1 MHIKSLAL
9 LLVAVAVS
17 ASAFCFSA
25 CFATGETQVPD
36 DPGIIVPGG
45 DQTDDSDGEGTQEQP
60 SEDDDVSDDEDPSD
74 GDEPSGGDNEDQGGN
89 SPDQHVHDL
98 SYVASTA
105 ATCTED
111 GNAAYWICSGCGKYF
126 ADEDAATELSP
137 SEVKIPS
144 QGHDYFYTVV
154 EPTCSEQG
162 YTVGE
167 CSVCGDIGEITYTPQ
182 LPHDFGEWETVT
194 PASCENE
201 GEQVRHC
208 KTCGFVENQAIP
220 PEHDYKPFV
229 IESTCVSQ
237 GYVEYVC
244 MSCGYSYI
252 AENSYMP
259 EKGHSYGEWIYIAV
273 PSCVDSG
280 ERVRYCSVCETVESQ
295 TLPATGHSYS
305 GEVHLPS
312 CTEDGYTEYI
322 CSNCGDS
329 YKDDIVGSLGHEYG
343 EWVYIAV
350 PSCQSSGE
358 RVRYCSVCENVES
371 EVLPATDH
379 LYCENVYEP
388 ACTEQGYTEYVCSCC
403 GDSYRDG
410 YVDSL
415 GHDYGEWKTV
425 TEATCSQYGEE
436 ISYCTRCDE
445 YQSREIPKT
454 DHEYAATEHEPAC
467 TEQGY
472 TEYVCSCCGDSYRD
486 GYVDSL
492 GHDYGEWK
500 TVTEAT
506 CSQYGEEISYCTR
519 CDEYQ
524 SREIPK
530 TDHEYAA
537 TEHEPTCTEQG
548 YTEYVC
554 SCCGDSYRDGYV
566 DSLGHDYEVTS
577 QSDEYIVYTCIRC
590 GDSYEMP
597 SEPEE
602 PEEPEEP
609 DEPDEP
615 VTDCLTYKLSSDY
628 SFYIVTGIAEG
639 VAEEN
644 IVIPEEYEGLPVSAI
659 GDGAFENNS
668 FILSVVLGKNI
679 TSIGESA
686 FRGCSSLASVNISVN
701 VTYIGTE
708 AFGFCTALEEV
719 LYDAANAGDCYNVF
733 YNAGT
738 AGGGI
743 VLKIGENV
751 SEIPSNFFNVS
762 QLTYSP
768 KLTAIEFDTDCVVT
782 RIGGNAFF
790 GCDDLKEVY
799 LPASVDYVGRDA
811 FYGCSSLAHAEV
823 PAGADIKGGAFDGVA
838 DGFELVKY

>member
-1 MHIKSLAL
+1 MHIKSLVL

-60 SEDDDVSDDEDPSD
+60 SEDDDVSDDEDPSDGEDSSD

-144 QGHDYFYTVV
+144 QGHDYVYTVV

-388 ACTEQGYTEYVCSCC
+388 TCTEQGYTEHVCSCC
-403 GDSYRDG
+403 GDSCRDG

-415 GHDYGEWKTV
+415 GHDYGEWETV

-445 YQSREIPKT
+445 YR
-454 DHEYAATEHEPAC
+454 
-467 TEQGY
+467 
-472 TEYVCSCCGDSYRD
+472 
-486 GYVDSL
+486 
-492 GHDYGEWK
+492 
-500 TVTEAT
+500 
-506 CSQYGEEISYCTR
+506 
-519 CDEYQ
+519 

-590 GDSYEMP
+590 GDSYKMP

-738 AGGGI
+738 AGSGI

>member
-1 MHIKSLAL
+1 
-9 LLVAVAVS
+9 
-17 ASAFCFSA
+17 
-25 CFATGETQVPD
+25 
-36 DPGIIVPGG
+36 
-45 DQTDDSDGEGTQEQP
+45 
-60 SEDDDVSDDEDPSD
+60 
-74 GDEPSGGDNEDQGGN
+74 
-89 SPDQHVHDL
+89 
-98 SYVASTA
+98 
-105 ATCTED
+105 
-111 GNAAYWICSGCGKYF
+111 
-126 ADEDAATELSP
+126 
-137 SEVKIPS
+137 
-144 QGHDYFYTVV
+144 
-154 EPTCSEQG
+154 
-162 YTVGE
+162 
-167 CSVCGDIGEITYTPQ
+167 
-182 LPHDFGEWETVT
+182 
-194 PASCENE
+194 
-201 GEQVRHC
+201 
-208 KTCGFVENQAIP
+208 
-220 PEHDYKPFV
+220 
-229 IESTCVSQ
+229 
-237 GYVEYVC
+237 

-388 ACTEQGYTEYVCSCC
+388 TCTEQGYTEYVCSCC

-415 GHDYGEWKTV
+415 GHDYGEW
-425 TEATCSQYGEE
+425 E
-436 ISYCTRCDE
+436 
-445 YQSREIPKT
+445 
-454 DHEYAATEHEPAC
+454 
-467 TEQGY
+467 
-472 TEYVCSCCGDSYRD
+472 
-486 GYVDSL
+486 
-492 GHDYGEWK
+492 

-590 GDSYEMP
+590 GDSYKMP

-701 VTYIGTE
+701 VTYIGME

>member
-454 DHEYAATEHEPAC
+454 DHEYAATEHEP
-467 TEQGY
+467 
-472 TEYVCSCCGDSYRD
+472 
-486 GYVDSL
+486 
-492 GHDYGEWK
+492 
-500 TVTEAT
+500 
-506 CSQYGEEISYCTR
+506 
-519 CDEYQ
+519 
-524 SREIPK
+524 
-530 TDHEYAA
+530 
-537 TEHEPTCTEQG
+537 TCTEQG

>member
-17 ASAFCFSA
+17 ASVFCFSA

-45 DQTDDSDGEGTQEQP
+45 DQTDDPDGEGTQEQP
-60 SEDDDVSDDEDPSD
+60 SEDDDVSDDGDPSDGEDSSD

-105 ATCTED
+105 AACTED
-111 GNAAYWICSGCGKYF
+111 GNIAYWICSGCGKYF

-144 QGHDYFYTVV
+144 QGHDYVYTVV

-273 PSCVDSG
+273 PSCMDSG

-388 ACTEQGYTEYVCSCC
+388 TCTEQGYTEYVCSCC

-454 DHEYAATEHEPAC
+454 DHEYAATEH
-467 TEQGY
+467 
-472 TEYVCSCCGDSYRD
+472 
-486 GYVDSL
+486 
-492 GHDYGEWK
+492 K
-500 TVTEAT
+500 
-506 CSQYGEEISYCTR
+506 
-519 CDEYQ
+519 
-524 SREIPK
+524 
-530 TDHEYAA
+530 
-537 TEHEPTCTEQG
+537 PTCTEQG

-602 PEEPEEP
+602 PEEPE
-609 DEPDEP
+609 EPDEP

>member
-1 MHIKSLAL
+1 MRVLKNFFTKEMKRMHIKSLAL

-17 ASAFCFSA
+17 GSAFCFSS
-25 CFATGETQVPD
+25 FFESGETIVRD

-45 DQTDDSDGEGTQEQP
+45 DQTDDPDGEGTQEQP
-60 SEDDDVSDDEDPSD
+60 SEDDDVSDDEDPSDGEDSSD

-388 ACTEQGYTEYVCSCC
+388 TCTEQGYTEYVCSCC
-403 GDSYRDG
+403 GDSCRDG

-415 GHDYGEWKTV
+415 GHDYGEWETV

-445 YQSREIPKT
+445 YR
-454 DHEYAATEHEPAC
+454 
-467 TEQGY
+467 
-472 TEYVCSCCGDSYRD
+472 
-486 GYVDSL
+486 
-492 GHDYGEWK
+492 
-500 TVTEAT
+500 
-506 CSQYGEEISYCTR
+506 
-519 CDEYQ
+519 

-590 GDSYEMP
+590 GASYEMP
-597 SEPEE
+597 AE

>member
-45 DQTDDSDGEGTQEQP
+45 DQTGDPDGEGTQEQP
-60 SEDDDVSDDEDPSD
+60 SEDDDVSDDGDPSDGEDSSD

-105 ATCTED
+105 AACTED
-111 GNAAYWICSGCGKYF
+111 GNIAYWICSGCGKYF

-144 QGHDYFYTVV
+144 QGHDYVYTVV

-388 ACTEQGYTEYVCSCC
+388 TCTEQGYTEHVCSYC

-415 GHDYGEWKTV
+415 GHDYGEWETV

-454 DHEYAATEHEPAC
+454 DHEYAATEH
-467 TEQGY
+467 
-472 TEYVCSCCGDSYRD
+472 
-486 GYVDSL
+486 
-492 GHDYGEWK
+492 K
-500 TVTEAT
+500 
-506 CSQYGEEISYCTR
+506 
-519 CDEYQ
+519 
-524 SREIPK
+524 
-530 TDHEYAA
+530 
-537 TEHEPTCTEQG
+537 PTCTEQG

-554 SCCGDSYRDGYV
+554 SCCGDSYGDGYV

-597 SEPEE
+597 AE

-838 DGFELVKY
+838 DRFELVKY

>member
-45 DQTDDSDGEGTQEQP
+45 DQTDDPDGEGTQEQP
-60 SEDDDVSDDEDPSD
+60 SEDDDVSDDGDPSDGEDSSD

-105 ATCTED
+105 AACTED
-111 GNAAYWICSGCGKYF
+111 GNIAYWICSGCGKYF

-144 QGHDYFYTVV
+144 QGHDYVYTVV

-273 PSCVDSG
+273 PSCMDSG

-388 ACTEQGYTEYVCSCC
+388 TCTEQGYTEHVCSYC

-415 GHDYGEWKTV
+415 GHDYGEW
-425 TEATCSQYGEE
+425 E
-436 ISYCTRCDE
+436 
-445 YQSREIPKT
+445 
-454 DHEYAATEHEPAC
+454 
-467 TEQGY
+467 
-472 TEYVCSCCGDSYRD
+472 
-486 GYVDSL
+486 
-492 GHDYGEWK
+492 

-602 PEEPEEP
+602 PEEPE
-609 DEPDEP
+609 EPDEP

>member
-45 DQTDDSDGEGTQEQP
+45 DQTDDPDGEGTQEQP
-60 SEDDDVSDDEDPSD
+60 SEDDDVSDDGDPSDGEDSSD

-105 ATCTED
+105 AACTED
-111 GNAAYWICSGCGKYF
+111 GNIAYWICSGCGKYF

-144 QGHDYFYTVV
+144 QGHDYVYTVV

-273 PSCVDSG
+273 PSCMDSG

-388 ACTEQGYTEYVCSCC
+388 TCTEQGYTEYVCSCC

-454 DHEYAATEHEPAC
+454 DHEYAATEH
-467 TEQGY
+467 
-472 TEYVCSCCGDSYRD
+472 
-486 GYVDSL
+486 
-492 GHDYGEWK
+492 K
-500 TVTEAT
+500 
-506 CSQYGEEISYCTR
+506 
-519 CDEYQ
+519 
-524 SREIPK
+524 
-530 TDHEYAA
+530 
-537 TEHEPTCTEQG
+537 PTCTEQG

-602 PEEPEEP
+602 PEEPE
-609 DEPDEP
+609 EPDEP

-743 VLKIGENV
+743 VLKIGKNV

>member
-1 MHIKSLAL
+1 MRVLKNFFTKEMKRMHIKSLAL

-45 DQTDDSDGEGTQEQP
+45 DQTDDPDGEGTQEQP
-60 SEDDDVSDDEDPSD
+60 SEDDDVSDDGDPSDGEDSSD

-105 ATCTED
+105 AACTED
-111 GNAAYWICSGCGKYF
+111 GNIAYWICSGCGKYF

-144 QGHDYFYTVV
+144 QGHDYVYTVV

-273 PSCVDSG
+273 PSCMDSG

-305 GEVHLPS
+305 GEAHLPS

-388 ACTEQGYTEYVCSCC
+388 TCTEQGYTEYVCSCC
-403 GDSYRDG
+403 GDSCRDG

-415 GHDYGEWKTV
+415 GHDYGEWETV

-445 YQSREIPKT
+445 YRSREIPKT

-472 TEYVCSCCGDSYRD
+472 TEYVCSCCGD
-486 GYVDSL
+486 G
-492 GHDYGEWK
+492 
-500 TVTEAT
+500 
-506 CSQYGEEISYCTR
+506 
-519 CDEYQ
+519 
-524 SREIPK
+524 
-530 TDHEYAA
+530 
-537 TEHEPTCTEQG
+537 
-548 YTEYVC
+548 
-554 SCCGDSYRDGYV
+554 YRDGYV

-602 PEEPEEP
+602 PE
-609 DEPDEP
+609 EPDEP

>member
-45 DQTDDSDGEGTQEQP
+45 DQTGDPDGEGTQEQP
-60 SEDDDVSDDEDPSD
+60 SEDDDVSDDGDPSDGEDSSD

-105 ATCTED
+105 AACTED
-111 GNAAYWICSGCGKYF
+111 GNIAYWICSGCGKYF

-144 QGHDYFYTVV
+144 QGHDYVYTVV

-273 PSCVDSG
+273 PSCMDSG

-388 ACTEQGYTEYVCSCC
+388 
-403 GDSYRDG
+403 
-410 YVDSL
+410 
-415 GHDYGEWKTV
+415 
-425 TEATCSQYGEE
+425 
-436 ISYCTRCDE
+436 
-445 YQSREIPKT
+445 
-454 DHEYAATEHEPAC
+454 
-467 TEQGY
+467 
-472 TEYVCSCCGDSYRD
+472 
-486 GYVDSL
+486 
-492 GHDYGEWK
+492 
-500 TVTEAT
+500 
-506 CSQYGEEISYCTR
+506 
-519 CDEYQ
+519 
-524 SREIPK
+524 
-530 TDHEYAA
+530 
-537 TEHEPTCTEQG
+537 TCTEQG

-602 PEEPEEP
+602 PEEPE
-609 DEPDEP
+609 EPDEP

-738 AGGGI
+738 AGSGI

>member
-36 DPGIIVPGG
+36 NPGIIVPGG
-45 DQTDDSDGEGTQEQP
+45 DQTDDPDGEGTQEQP
-60 SEDDDVSDDEDPSD
+60 AEDDDVSDDGDPSDGEESSD

-105 ATCTED
+105 AACTED
-111 GNAAYWICSGCGKYF
+111 GNIAYWICSGCGKYF

-144 QGHDYFYTVV
+144 QGHDYVYTVV

-273 PSCVDSG
+273 PSCMDSG

-388 ACTEQGYTEYVCSCC
+388 TCTEQGYTEHVCSYC
-403 GDSYRDG
+403 GDSCRDG

-415 GHDYGEWKTV
+415 GHDYGEWETV

-454 DHEYAATEHEPAC
+454 DHEYAATEH
-467 TEQGY
+467 
-472 TEYVCSCCGDSYRD
+472 
-486 GYVDSL
+486 
-492 GHDYGEWK
+492 K
-500 TVTEAT
+500 
-506 CSQYGEEISYCTR
+506 
-519 CDEYQ
+519 
-524 SREIPK
+524 
-530 TDHEYAA
+530 
-537 TEHEPTCTEQG
+537 PTCTEQG

-602 PEEPEEP
+602 PEEPE
-609 DEPDEP
+609 EPDEP

>member
-144 QGHDYFYTVV
+144 QGHDYVYTVV

-379 LYCENVYEP
+379 LYCENVY
-388 ACTEQGYTEYVCSCC
+388 
-403 GDSYRDG
+403 
-410 YVDSL
+410 
-415 GHDYGEWKTV
+415 
-425 TEATCSQYGEE
+425 
-436 ISYCTRCDE
+436 
-445 YQSREIPKT
+445 
-454 DHEYAATEHEPAC
+454 EPAC

>member
-1 MHIKSLAL
+1 MHIKSLVL

-74 GDEPSGGDNEDQGGN
+74 GEDSSDGDEPSGGDNEDQGGN

-105 ATCTED
+105 ACTED
-111 GNAAYWICSGCGKYF
+111 GNIAYWICSGCGKYF

-144 QGHDYFYTVV
+144 QGHDYVYTVV

-388 ACTEQGYTEYVCSCC
+388 TCTEQGYTEHVCSCC
-403 GDSYRDG
+403 GDSCRDG

-415 GHDYGEWKTV
+415 GHDYGEWETV

-445 YQSREIPKT
+445 YR
-454 DHEYAATEHEPAC
+454 
-467 TEQGY
+467 
-472 TEYVCSCCGDSYRD
+472 
-486 GYVDSL
+486 
-492 GHDYGEWK
+492 
-500 TVTEAT
+500 
-506 CSQYGEEISYCTR
+506 
-519 CDEYQ
+519 

-554 SCCGDSYRDGYV
+554 SCCGDGYRDGYV

-602 PEEPEEP
+602 PE
-609 DEPDEP
+609 EPDEP

-762 QLTYSP
+762 QPTYSP

>member
-1 MHIKSLAL
+1 MHIKSLVL

-36 DPGIIVPGG
+36 NPGIIVPGG
-45 DQTDDSDGEGTQEQP
+45 DQTDDPDGEGTQEQP
-60 SEDDDVSDDEDPSD
+60 SEDDDVSDDEDPSDGEDSSD

-144 QGHDYFYTVV
+144 QGHDYVYTVV

-295 TLPATGHSYS
+295 TLPATRHSYS

-388 ACTEQGYTEYVCSCC
+388 TCTEQGYTEYVCS
-403 GDSYRDG
+403 Y
-410 YVDSL
+410 
-415 GHDYGEWKTV
+415 
-425 TEATCSQYGEE
+425 
-436 ISYCTRCDE
+436 
-445 YQSREIPKT
+445 
-454 DHEYAATEHEPAC
+454 
-467 TEQGY
+467 
-472 TEYVCSCCGDSYRD
+472 CGDSYRD

-554 SCCGDSYRDGYV
+554 SCCGDSYGDGYV

-590 GDSYEMP
+590 GDSYKMP

-602 PEEPEEP
+602 PEEPEEPDEP